1 MLDIV
6 PTVEFPPE
14 VPFTLQVTAVSDVP
28 VTVAVNCCELPSNTL
43 EPEEETLTVTDGGG
57 GLDEL
62 LPPQPPRMMRGPSE
76 QRSGTRA
83 KACAQKDDPRKGKN
97 AADTCT
103 AMCRATGAEAM
114 LWTDTLF
121 SGIGSCLIIPGAF

>member
-28 VTVAVNCCELPSNTL
+28 VTVAVNCCDLPSNTL
-43 EPEEETLTVTDGGG
+43 EPWEETLTATDWGG

-62 LPPQPPRMMRGPSE
+62 LPPQPARMMRGASE
-76 QRSGTRA
+76 QRRETTARRTGE
-83 KACAQKDDPRKGKN
+83 N

-103 AMCRATGAEAM
+103 AMCRATGAEAGV
-114 LWTDTLF
+114 WTEF
-121 SGIGSCLIIPGAF
+121 SGIGSRLIIPVS